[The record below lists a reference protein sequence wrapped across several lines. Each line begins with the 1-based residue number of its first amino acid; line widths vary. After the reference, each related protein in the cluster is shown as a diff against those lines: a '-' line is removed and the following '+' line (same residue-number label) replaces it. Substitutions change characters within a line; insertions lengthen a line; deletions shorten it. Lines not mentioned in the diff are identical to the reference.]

1 MKTRVLQVGDE
12 KKRNKD
18 LSLRRETKRERER
31 IRIYPE
37 FFPFRVGSHHM
48 GSKRMRLQTSPMSEM
63 DATDEMHEAL
73 FAKRGCCFLVPCLAS
88 SQPSRSVWWRRIR
101 TTGDKLE
108 PGERWWIRGWRKTR
122 QWSELV
128 AGPRWKTFIRR
139 FGRNH
144 CCGGCAGNS
153 DCVAIS
159 PNRSEQGKFRY
170 DPLSYSLNFD
180 DGKQTGHFE
189 DEFPY
194 QYYSKRF
201 AAPSLPVSTKCPMD
215 FDSDREAQSL
225 HK

>member
-1 MKTRVLQVGDE
+1 
-12 KKRNKD
+12 
-18 LSLRRETKRERER
+18 
-31 IRIYPE
+31 
-37 FFPFRVGSHHM
+37 M
-48 GSKRMRLQTSPMSEM
+48 GSQRMRLQTSPMSEM

-73 FAKRGCCFLVPCLAS
+73 FAKRGCCFLMPCLAS
-88 SQPSRSVWWRRIR
+88 SQPSSRGRSVWWRRIR

-122 QWSELV
+122 QWSEVV

-153 DCVAIS
+153 DGAIT

-194 QYYSKRF
+194 RYYSKRF

-215 FDSDREAQSL
+215 FDSDREAQAL